1 MFLVSYV
8 EELNGKNNNLWED
21 EYDREL
27 DIVKDLLDTSEG
39 LPTNPYV
46 SIREF
51 ANKLVDV
58 KADISH
64 TIVEDDYKITINVK
78 VI

>member
-58 KADISH
+58 KTDISH

>member
-8 EELNGKNNNLWED
+8 EELNGKHNNSWED

-27 DIVKDLLDTSEG
+27 DIVKDLLETSEG
-39 LPTNPYV
+39 LPSNPYI

-51 ANKLVDV
+51 ANKLVNV

-64 TIVEDDYKITINVK
+64 TIEEDDYKITINVK
-78 VI
+78 VV